1 MGCSNQGSS
10 TEMDALSDLI
20 RTPEVLRR
28 DLLRVRHR
36 PGKLLLRHDALYED
50 TNMTKYHPAG
60 RMTDALRTQD
70 AWGSP
75 ATRRER
81 C

>member
-1 MGCSNQGSS
+1 
-10 TEMDALSDLI
+10 MDALSDLI

-50 TNMTKYHPAG
+50 TNMRKYHPAG

>member
-1 MGCSNQGSS
+1 
-10 TEMDALSDLI
+10 MDALSDLI

-50 TNMTKYHPAG
+50 TNI
-60 RMTDALRTQD
+60 
-70 AWGSP
+70 GSITP
-75 ATRRER
+75 QGG
-81 C
+81 